1 MSLYI
6 GKDDRQDCCKVY
18 ILGLKDRPGALEKGK
33 ELVGAEQILAGT
45 SVSSDRTLT
54 SGSGSPDT
62 VALETMHAVGWDF
75 AVSIEGVRN
84 RLCQGARGGGG
95 NTADRF

>member
-1 MSLYI
+1 M
-6 GKDDRQDCCKVY
+6 R
-18 ILGLKDRPGALEKGK
+18 KGK

-62 VALETMHAVGWDF
+62 VAVETMHAVGWDF
-75 AVSIEGVRN
+75 AVSIRGVRN
-84 RLCQGARGGGG
+84 RLCQGARAGVGTRQTGSKYSEEHHEIPR
-95 NTADRF
+95 NNWR